1 MSDRWA
7 SSDAKVHVTAEVVNV
22 DPVKSIISL
31 KGRKGNVVDL
41 KVQNRDHFKV
51 VKPGDLVDA
60 VYTEARAIA
69 FSPARQ

>member
-1 MSDRWA
+1 MGVPKRE
-7 SSDAKVHVTAEVVNV
+7 VQVTVEVVNV

-31 KGRKGNVVDL
+31 KGPKGNIVDL
-41 KVQNRDHFKV
+41 KVQNPDHFKIV
-51 VKPGDLVDA
+51 TPGDMVDA